1 MNNYTNITPPSLKKT
16 NYTSAILGGAITS
29 ALVSSA
35 VLWLAWHDLPWLP
48 KPVDPLG
55 SHMLY
60 WLKGTINH
68 FSNGRIWASDWEH
81 YQQHL
86 DYLSRSGNPN
96 IIKLRV
102 AVSGIAGIVAG
113 LYAAWKLSTPQD
125 SLIHIRGRHF
135 FKGSEAVKQTKHES
149 KIEIKASGLGIYI
162 HPQIPISIDRETR
175 HVLVMGA
182 TGSGKTLVMWHLINQ
197 VTDRGDRA
205 IIYDNKG
212 EFTTS
217 IKKCTLFAP
226 WDERSFAWDVGRD
239 CINKQDAREFA
250 ARLIPSND
258 KDPMWSN
265 ASRAILTGLIVS
277 LQSRHGTEW
286 GFKEL
291 ANLIPLSVDAIRD
304 IIEQHNPEALR
315 SVEEES
321 KTTQSILI
329 NLSAFVA
336 IISDLANAWGDKP
349 KEKRFSLRAW
359 LADKTNCKVLVLQGS
374 GQNTLLT
381 KAYVNAMI
389 STITAQVT
397 SPSYNDSKTRKIW
410 VFLDELPQL
419 GKIEDLSPLMAVG
432 RSKGIRVVIGTQ
444 DISQLK
450 AIYGQDGTN
459 AWASMIG
466 TSIYGRVAGGDTA
479 EWISKRIGEREV
491 ERPNEVWSSRNGQ
504 PTTSTSYAR
513 EMIPLVLPSQLQS
526 ELGRQ
531 NKSVRMLID
540 GFSKGVYQL
549 DYPIDN
555 LHRYRKSHVPH
566 IKKQGQHNQAA
577 NAISLTGATATA
589 VATPKEGI
597 DTPKRK
603 FKLRPSPNSDLEHGN
618 QL

>member
-1 MNNYTNITPPSLKKT
+1 MVRRWNMNNYTKITPPSVKKT
-16 NYTSAILGGAITS
+16 NYTNAILGGAITS
-29 ALVSSA
+29 ALVSST

-68 FSNGRIWASDWEH
+68 FSNGRVWASDWEH

-113 LYAAWKLSTPQD
+113 LYAGWKLSTPQD

-135 FKGSEAVKQTKHES
+135 FKGSEAIKQAKHES
-149 KIEIKASGLGIYI
+149 KIEIKASGLGIFL

-175 HVLVMGA
+175 HMLVMGA

-197 VTDRGDRA
+197 VTDREDRA

-212 EFTTS
+212 EFTS
-217 IKKCTLFAP
+217 GIKKCTLFAP

-239 CINKQDAREFA
+239 CINKQDARELA

-277 LQSRHGTEW
+277 LQSMHGTQW
-286 GFKEL
+286 GFQDL
-291 ANLIPLSVDAIRD
+291 ANLIPLPIDEIRN

-329 NLSAFVA
+329 NLSAFMAV
-336 IISDLANAWGDKP
+336 IFDLANAWGDKP

-359 LADKTNCKVLVLQGS
+359 LADKTNGKVL
-374 GQNTLLT
+374 T
-381 KAYVNAMI
+381 
-389 STITAQVT
+389 
-397 SPSYNDSKTRKIW
+397 
-410 VFLDELPQL
+410 
-419 GKIEDLSPLMAVG
+419 
-432 RSKGIRVVIGTQ
+432 
-444 DISQLK
+444 
-450 AIYGQDGTN
+450 
-459 AWASMIG
+459 
-466 TSIYGRVAGGDTA
+466 
-479 EWISKRIGEREV
+479 
-491 ERPNEVWSSRNGQ
+491 
-504 PTTSTSYAR
+504 
-513 EMIPLVLPSQLQS
+513 
-526 ELGRQ
+526 
-531 NKSVRMLID
+531 
-540 GFSKGVYQL
+540 
-549 DYPIDN
+549 
-555 LHRYRKSHVPH
+555 
-566 IKKQGQHNQAA
+566 
-577 NAISLTGATATA
+577 
-589 VATPKEGI
+589 
-597 DTPKRK
+597 
-603 FKLRPSPNSDLEHGN
+603 PSPPPS
-618 QL
+618 